1 MDTHVIGLI
10 GLLLI
15 FVIGTTRPISLGA
28 LGIAMTFLV
37 GTFVVGESVDD
48 MYTGFP
54 ADLFVLLAGVTYLFA
69 LATTNGTVEWL
80 IDWAARLVRGNKAL
94 VPWIVFIAAALP
106 TMAGA
111 LGPATVAML
120 APLSLGLAKRYG
132 LSQRMVG
139 LMVIH
144 GSAAGNFSP
153 INPLGA
159 IVTQTMAGT
168 DLEMSI
174 AALFFANLAYNL
186 VLGVAIYLC
195 FGGRALLQ
203 RQPVTTETPK
213 PAGVGPGAQSVRESS
228 SLAAHAGGPGIGAGT
243 GADGPTSGHTRLS
256 VDQIFTL
263 VAILAVAACSMVL
276 ELDIGFLAFVAAV
289 VLHLAFP
296 TSSKGA
302 DKRISWGV
310 VLLICGVV
318 TYVAALERYGT
329 VEVVGNAIAD
339 MNAPLIAAFLL
350 CLIGA
355 FTSALAS
362 SAALLVALIPLAV
375 PFLAQGEIGVTG
387 LIVAVAISA
396 TVVDST
402 PFSTVGALVVANSPE
417 DERDSVF
424 RGLLAWGAVMVVT
437 APVICWLAFVLPSAA

>member
-15 FVIGTTRPISLGA
+15 FVIGTTRPVSLGA

-80 IDWAARLVRGNKAL
+80 IDWAARLVKGNRAL

-159 IVTQTMAGT
+159 IVTQTMATT

-203 RQPVTTETPK
+203 RQPVAAEAK

-228 SLAAHAGGPGIGAGT
+228 SVAAQAGGPGTGSGT
-243 GADGPTSGHTRLS
+243 GVDGPRSGHTRLS
-256 VDQIFTL
+256 VDQVFTL
-263 VAILAVAACSMVL
+263 IAILAVAACSMVL

-329 VEVVGNAIAD
+329 VDVVGKAIAD
-339 MNAPLIAAFLL
+339 MNAPLVAAFLL

-417 DERDSVF
+417 DERDGVF

-437 APVICWLAFVLPSAA
+437 APVITWLAFVLPSAA

>member
-15 FVIGTTRPISLGA
+15 FVIGTTRPVSLGA

-69 LATTNGTVEWL
+69 LATTNGTVEWI
-80 IDWAARLVRGNKAL
+80 IDWAARLVKGNRAL

-120 APLSLGLAKRYG
+120 APLSLGLATRYG

-159 IVTQTMAGT
+159 IVTQTMAST

-203 RQPVTTETPK
+203 RQPVTAEVPK
-213 PAGVGPGAQSVRESS
+213 PAGVGPGARSIRESS
-228 SLAAHAGGPGIGAGT
+228 SLAAQTGGPGTGT
-243 GADGPTSGHTRLS
+243 GAGGTTSGRSRLG
-256 VDQIFTL
+256 VDQVFTL
-263 VAILAVAACSMVL
+263 FAILTVAACSMVL

-329 VEVVGNAIAD
+329 VEMVGNAIAD
-339 MNAPLIAAFLL
+339 MSAPLVAAFLL

-375 PFLAQGEIGVTG
+375 PLMAQGEVGVTA
-387 LIVAVAISA
+387 LVVAVAISA

-417 DERDSVF
+417 EKRDDVF
-424 RGLLAWGAVMVVT
+424 RGLLVWGAVMVVT
-437 APVICWLAFVLPSAA
+437 APVLTWLAFVLPSAA

>member
-15 FVIGTTRPISLGA
+15 FVIGTTRPVSLGA

-69 LATTNGTVEWL
+69 LATTNGTVEWI
-80 IDWAARLVRGNKAL
+80 IDWAARLVKGNRAL

-120 APLSLGLAKRYG
+120 APLSLGLATRYG

-159 IVTQTMAGT
+159 IVTQTMAST

-174 AALFFANLAYNL
+174 TALFFANLAYNL

-203 RQPVTTETPK
+203 RQPATAEVPK
-213 PAGVGPGAQSVRESS
+213 PAGVGPGAQSIRESS
-228 SLAAHAGGPGIGAGT
+228 SLAAQAGGPGTGAGA
-243 GADGPTSGHTRLS
+243 GGRGSGHSRLS
-256 VDQIFTL
+256 VDQVFTL
-263 VAILAVAACSMVL
+263 VAILTVAACSMVL

-329 VEVVGNAIAD
+329 VEMVGNAIAD
-339 MNAPLIAAFLL
+339 MSAPLIAAFLL

-375 PFLAQGEIGVTG
+375 PLMAQGEVGVTA

-417 DERDSVF
+417 EKRDDVF
-424 RGLLAWGAVMVVT
+424 RGLLVWGAVMVVT
-437 APVICWLAFVLPSAA
+437 APVLTWLAFVLPSAA

>member
-69 LATTNGTVEWL
+69 LATTNGTVEWI
-80 IDWAARLVRGNKAL
+80 IDWAARLVKGNRAL

-120 APLSLGLAKRYG
+120 APLSLGLATRYG
-132 LSQRMVG
+132 ISQRMVG

-159 IVTQTMAGT
+159 IVTQTMAST

-174 AALFFANLAYNL
+174 TALFFANLAYNL

-203 RQPVTTETPK
+203 RQPVTAEAPK
-213 PAGVGPGAQSVRESS
+213 AAGVGPGAQSIRESS
-228 SLAAHAGGPGIGAGT
+228 SLAAQAGGPGTGAGA
-243 GADGPTSGHTRLS
+243 GGPAFGHRRLG
-256 VDQIFTL
+256 VDQVFTL
-263 VAILAVAACSMVL
+263 VAILTVAACSMVL

-329 VEVVGNAIAD
+329 VEMVGNAIAD

-375 PFLAQGEIGVTG
+375 PLMAQGEVGVTA

-417 DERDSVF
+417 DKRDDVF
-424 RGLLAWGAVMVVT
+424 RGLLVWGAVMVVT
-437 APVICWLAFVLPSAA
+437 APVLTWLAFVLPSAA

>member
-120 APLSLGLAKRYG
+120 APLSLGLATRYG

-203 RQPVTTETPK
+203 RPPVAAEATR

-228 SLAAHAGGPGIGAGT
+228 SLAAQAGGGSGVGS
-243 GADGPTSGHTRLS
+243 GVDGPTSGHTRLS
-256 VDQIFTL
+256 VDQVFTL

-289 VLHLAFP
+289 ALHLGFP
-296 TSSKGA
+296 NTSKGA

-329 VEVVGNAIAD
+329 VEMVGKAIAD

-417 DERDSVF
+417 DKREYVF

-437 APVICWLAFVLPSAA
+437 APVLCWLAFVLPSAA

>member
-80 IDWAARLVRGNKAL
+80 IDWAARLVKGNRAL

-159 IVTQTMAGT
+159 IVTETMAST

-174 AALFFANLAYNL
+174 VALFFANLAYNL

-203 RQPVTTETPK
+203 RQAVTPEAK
-213 PAGVGPGAQSVRESS
+213 PAGVGPGAQSIRESS
-228 SLAAHAGGPGIGAGT
+228 SLAAQSGGPGT
-243 GADGPTSGHTRLS
+243 GADTGVDGPTSGNTRLS
-256 VDQIFTL
+256 VDQVFTL
-263 VAILAVAACSMVL
+263 IAILAVAACSMVL

-329 VEVVGNAIAD
+329 VEVVGKAIAD

-417 DERDSVF
+417 DERDGVF

-437 APVICWLAFVLPSAA
+437 APVITWLAFVLPSAA